1 MAQAQQKLQ
10 DTLLVDFD
18 QLCLEIAQLHYD
30 NADVIQRYH
39 WIQKETDRL
48 IAAAEK
54 KHGEGFASRK
64 AIDQKTSEWEERLA
78 LTRTPRKVGGKTTQR
93 ISPSQKIRVIRA
105 MLTDFMKHNKLEVT
119 MADINAW
126 THEPRRQ
133 GHEDIRDELGL
144 RGLRIS
150 QFQWFSMRLGTINE
164 PLYPASAYVSKS
176 APFPSLFRVAP
187 WLSWLD
193 KNEAK
198 LLKLI
203 SKRNEIARDVRHGQ
217 S

>member
-18 QLCLEIAQLHYD
+18 QLCREIAHLHYD

-39 WIQKETDRL
+39 WIQKETERL
-48 IAAAEK
+48 IAVAEK

-64 AIDQKTSEWEERLA
+64 AIDQKISEWEERLA
-78 LTRTPRKVGGKTTQR
+78 STRTPRKVGGKTTQR
-93 ISPSQKIRVIRA
+93 ISPSQKIRVIKA
-105 MLTDFMKHNKLEVT
+105 MLGDFLKHKKPEVT

-126 THEPRRQ
+126 THQPRQQ

-150 QFQWFSMRLGTINE
+150 QFQWFSMRLGTINA

-187 WLSWLD
+187 WLSWLN
-193 KNEAK
+193 KNEAR

-203 SKRNEIARDVRHGQ
+203 GKRNEKARNARHDQ
-217 S
+217 P

>member
-18 QLCLEIAQLHYD
+18 QLCREIAHLHYD

-48 IAAAEK
+48 IAVAEK
-54 KHGEGFASRK
+54 KHGVGFASRK

-78 LTRTPRKVGGKTTQR
+78 STRTPRKVGGKTTQR
-93 ISPSQKIRVIRA
+93 ISPSQKIRVIKA
-105 MLTDFMKHNKLEVT
+105 MLGDFLKHKKPEVT

-126 THEPRRQ
+126 THQPRQQ

-150 QFQWFSMRLGTINE
+150 QFQWFSMRLGTINA
-164 PLYPASAYVSKS
+164 PLYPSTAYISKS

-187 WLSWLD
+187 WLSWLE
-193 KNEAK
+193 KNEAR

-203 SKRNEIARDVRHGQ
+203 GKRNGEARNARRDQ
-217 S
+217 P

>member
-54 KHGEGFASRK
+54 KHAAGFASRK
-64 AIDQKTSEWEERLA
+64 AIDQKASEWEERLA

-93 ISPSQKIRVIRA
+93 ISPSQKIRVIKI
-105 MLTDFMKHNKLEVT
+105 MLSDFMRHKKPEIT
-119 MADINAW
+119 MADINVW
-126 THEPRRQ
+126 THQPRQQ
-133 GHEDIRDELGL
+133 GHEDIRDELGI

-150 QFQWFSMRLGTINE
+150 QLQWFTMRFGTVIE
-164 PLYPASAYVSKS
+164 PLYPPNAYGSKL

-187 WLSWLD
+187 WLSWLE

-203 SKRNEIARDVRHGQ
+203 DKRNELARDARHDQ
-217 S
+217 P

>member
-18 QLCLEIAQLHYD
+18 QLCRDIAQLHYD

-39 WIQKETDRL
+39 WIRKETERL
-48 IAAAEK
+48 SAAAEK

-64 AIDQKTSEWEERLA
+64 AIAQKTSEWEERLA

-93 ISPSQKIRVIRA
+93 ISPSQKIRVIKA
-105 MLTDFMKHNKLEVT
+105 MLGDFLKHKKSEVT

-126 THEPRRQ
+126 THEQRRP

-150 QFQWFSMRLGTINE
+150 QLQWFSMRLGTINE
-164 PLYPASAYVSKS
+164 PLYPPAAYVSKS
-176 APFPSLFRVAP
+176 APFPSLFRVAQ
-187 WLSWLD
+187 WLSWLE

-203 SKRNEIARDVRHGQ
+203 DKRNDLARNVRHGQ

>member
-18 QLCLEIAQLHYD
+18 QLCREIAHLHYD
-30 NADVIQRYH
+30 NADVIQRFH

-48 IAAAEK
+48 IAVAEK

-78 LTRTPRKVGGKTTQR
+78 STRTPRKVGGKTTQR
-93 ISPSQKIRVIRA
+93 ISPSQKIRVIKA
-105 MLTDFMKHNKLEVT
+105 MLGDFLKHKKPEVT

-126 THEPRRQ
+126 THQPRQQ

-150 QFQWFSMRLGTINE
+150 QFQWFSMRLGTIKE
-164 PLYPASAYVSKS
+164 PLYPANAYVSKS

-187 WLSWLD
+187 WLLWVE
-193 KNEAK
+193 KNESK

-203 SKRNEIARDVRHGQ
+203 SKRNEIARDVRHSQ